1 MALSVSDV
9 NAVLHVD
16 NVHNNVRQP
25 LKRRAK
31 GRAVG
36 ARSTLADV
44 KNRTVS
50 RSLRFNKSGK
60 VPVKSQPIPEEPLP
74 EIQPEAA
81 KAPTVQDIP
90 LPPPGVT
97 NIDEEEENPQLCHE
111 YAPLLYHYLRQIE
124 ASQPIRKD
132 FLKNCHVN
140 GKMRAVLI
148 DWLVEVHSQFKLL
161 PETLY
166 MTIFLIDRYLQA
178 EGLTV
183 KRNRFQLLGVT
194 AMFTASKVEEMY
206 APEINDFVYITD
218 NAYTAQ
224 EIRQMELRVLQALNF
239 EVCRPLPL
247 HFLRRYSKAGDVDV
261 QHHTL
266 AKYIIELAQVD
277 YSMASLPPSLVAASS
292 LFLSLLILVPDG
304 DVSLW
309 DCSLEYYSLYTS
321 DQLLA
326 TVAQLA
332 VILSKAG
339 SAKLKAV
346 YNKYSTAKMM
356 KVALLPELVAGE
368 NSVLSRLAT
377 KHLNSLK

>member
-1 MALSVSDV
+1 MGVLNRPADYQHLRTTLSTYKCETGTKIDMALSVTDV

-16 NVHNNVRQP
+16 NVHHNVRQP

-36 ARSTLADV
+36 SRSTLADV

-60 VPVKSQPIPEEPLP
+60 VPVKSQVIPEDPLP
-74 EIQPEAA
+74 EVQPEAA
-81 KAPTVQDIP
+81 QAPTVQEIP

-124 ASQPIRKD
+124 DSQPIRKN

-194 AMFTASKVEEMY
+194 AMFTATL
-206 APEINDFVYITD
+206 P
-218 NAYTAQ
+218 Q
-224 EIRQMELRVLQALNF
+224 EIFKGRRRGCTASSPRKVHHRAGTGRL
-239 EVCRPLPL
+239 L
-247 HFLRRYSKAGDVDV
+247 HGVP
-261 QHHTL
+261 
-266 AKYIIELAQVD
+266 
-277 YSMASLPPSLVAASS
+277 ASLP
-292 LFLSLLILVPDG
+292 
-304 DVSLW
+304 
-309 DCSLEYYSLYTS
+309 
-321 DQLLA
+321 
-326 TVAQLA
+326 
-332 VILSKAG
+332 
-339 SAKLKAV
+339 
-346 YNKYSTAKMM
+346 
-356 KVALLPELVAGE
+356 
-368 NSVLSRLAT
+368 
-377 KHLNSLK
+377 